1 MKLSDKALLVNLSI
15 SQWMGKK
22 HDKNASQLVT
32 DSYGAT
38 ASAGRF
44 NKVLLPA
51 NDHLVA
57 VHKKAAFI
65 REEFYKNTLP
75 WALQGTMMLPS
86 TNYLAFMNKFRTYRD
101 EWMALVE
108 VFLANYLQA
117 KIQAQSQLTHGLYRD
132 SDYPSER
139 EMRSK
144 FVMDLSIYPVPTND
158 FRVEISDA
166 ELASIHK
173 DVETRVKNSMQ
184 TAMKDVWSRL
194 YERVEAMAEKLSDP
208 NAVIRA
214 DLLENTLK
222 ICEILPRLNFTN
234 DPDLEAVRLAVET
247 KLASHHVDTLRH
259 NPTARHKAAIEAND
273 LKARMNVFMAAID

>member
-22 HDKNASQLVT
+22 HDKSASQLVT

-44 NKVLLPA
+44 NKVLLPS

-108 VFLANYLQA
+108 VFLTNYLQA
-117 KIQAQSQLTHGLYRD
+117 KVQAQSQLTHGLYRD

-139 EMRSK
+139 DMRSK

-166 ELASIHK
+166 ELANIHK

-208 NAVIRA
+208 TAIFRDSLVENARELC
-214 DLLENTLK
+214 DL
-222 ICEILPRLNFTN
+222 LPRLNFAE
-234 DPDLEAVRLAVET
+234 DPDLEAVRLAVQT
-247 KLASHHVDTLRH
+247 KLASHHPDVLRH
-259 NPTARHKAAIEAND
+259 NPVARHEAATEAKD
-273 LKARMNVFMAAID
+273 LMARMNVFMAAID